1 MKINDCFCDNVN
13 FSQQINRKGWPKLE
27 KNENRSNKNANR
39 DDCKWSFL
47 KSGQQE
53 DCYCRKIYISYD
65 ILNFEIK
72 ISMDNRCL
80 T

>member
-1 MKINDCFCDNVN
+1 M
-13 FSQQINRKGWPKLE
+13 R
-27 KNENRSNKNANR
+27 KNENRSNKNVNR
-39 DDCKWSFL
+39 DDCKWIFL

-53 DCYCRKIYISYD
+53 DCYCRKIYMYD
-65 ILNFEIK
+65 DIRNFEIK